1 MSAVHLRM
9 SRLETESAD
18 YEEAEFLFPKFEAR
32 MQILRDKLRKMV
44 SPGLESQKP

>member
-32 MQILRDKLRKMV
+32 MQVLRDKLRKMV
-44 SPGLESQKP
+44 SSGLESQKP